1 MKVVLVDPPTSH
13 EQIYGD
19 WDLSEMDTCCPPLG
33 LLHIASFV
41 REHGHTPHVL
51 DLSARKWTLA
61 QAVRFVEKA
70 DPGVV
75 GISAKTVN
83 VHNAAELAERLRLAG
98 FDRPIVL
105 GGAHVTAVPVATLK
119 RFPAF
124 DIGVLGEGE
133 LTFLELLTRYQRGEP
148 VADVAGIAYRSGL
161 DGVEV
166 NPRRPIIEDL
176 DELPFPAWDLLPGFP
191 ESYPHSALETKR
203 LPAASIITSRGCP
216 FSCTFCDNT
225 VFGTR
230 VRHHSARYTLAMIR
244 HLKDRYGVR
253 DLMILDDNFLLNRD
267 KVFQVCDSLI
277 SERANISWYCIGHA
291 RSMTEDRLRKI
302 REAGCWFIE
311 LGIESG
317 CDRILKILRKNTD
330 KKEIAEAVRHA
341 RNAGLKVKGNFIF
354 GLPTETKESLEET
367 IEFATS
373 IGLTHFQQNF
383 LTVWPGCSLSDDPEE
398 YGVHT
403 GRWETMAH
411 QRITFI
417 PHGLTEADLIA
428 ASRRA
433 FRRFYLRP
441 RVLVETARSL
451 TSARAL
457 VSTSKALLVFLRT
470 VLRRST
476 RRKGSRPHSAPGS
489 GC

>member
-1 MKVVLVDPPTSH
+1 MRVVLIDPPTSH

-51 DLSARKWTLA
+51 DLTARKWTLA
-61 QAVRFVEKA
+61 QAVTFVEEIN
-70 DPGVV
+70 PGVV
-75 GISAKTVN
+75 GISAKTIN
-83 VHNAAELAERLRLAG
+83 IHNAAELAERLKLAG

-105 GGAHVTAVPVATLK
+105 GGAHVTAVPETEAIPSVRHRGSRRGRADVSRASHET
-119 RFPAF
+119 
-124 DIGVLGEGE
+124 D
-133 LTFLELLTRYQRGEP
+133 RGES
-148 VADVAGIAYRSGL
+148 VADTAGIAHRSGM
-161 DGVEV
+161 DVVEV
-166 NPRRPIIEDL
+166 NPRRPLIEDL
-176 DELPFPAWDLLPGFP
+176 DQLPLPAWDLLPEFP
-191 ESYPHSALETKR
+191 ESYPHSPLETKR

-225 VFGTR
+225 IFGTR

-253 DLMILDDNFLLNRD
+253 DLMILDDDFLLNRGNL
-267 KVFQVCDSLI
+267 FEICDSLI
-277 SERANISWYCIGHA
+277 AERSDLSWFCIGHA
-291 RSMTEDRLRKI
+291 KSMTENRLQKI
-302 REAGCWFIE
+302 RDAGCWFIE

-317 CDRILKILRKNTD
+317 CDRILKILKKNTNRR
-330 KKEIAEAVRHA
+330 EIAEAVGHA
-341 RNAGLKVKGNFIF
+341 RKAGLKVKGNFIF

-383 LTVWPGCSLSDDPEE
+383 LTVWPGCSLSDEPEK
-398 YGVHT
+398 YGVHI
-403 GRWETMAH
+403 GSWETMAH
-411 QRITFI
+411 QRITFL

-441 RVLVETARSL
+441 RIVVEIALSLRSG
-451 TSARAL
+451 RAL
-457 VSTSKALLVFLRT
+457 VSTFKALLVFLRT
-470 VLRRST
+470 VISRST
-476 RRKGSRPHSAPGS
+476 RRKGVRPHSESGPGY
-489 GC
+489 